1 MAERPYISRS
11 SPPLEEVYKV
21 YMLVIKILIVTVK
34 IAMLCEDSAKQGK
47 SSIMAEKF
55 CFRMRKRQW
64 QAKDAV
70 VGRKV

>member
-1 MAERPYISRS
+1 
-11 SPPLEEVYKV
+11 
-21 YMLVIKILIVTVK
+21 MLVIKVLIVTVE
-34 IAMLCEDSAKQGK
+34 IVMLCEDKQCK

-55 CFRMRKRQW
+55 CFRMRKRQL

>member
-21 YMLVIKILIVTVK
+21 YMLVIKVLIVTVE
-34 IAMLCEDSAKQGK
+34 IVMLCEDKQCK
-47 SSIMAEKF
+47 SSIMAENF
-55 CFRMRKRQW
+55 CFRMRKRQL